1 MSFLSA
7 LFGVESKARNKP
19 RRVNTMTATKQAASV
34 RLSAR
39 MNSAITEQAK
49 QLKIS
54 KDALVRRAIVG
65 MLEEIEDLKTVEA
78 RRGEKSV
85 PWSRVKAELGL

>member
-1 MSFLSA
+1 
-7 LFGVESKARNKP
+7 
-19 RRVNTMTATKQAASV
+19 MTAATIKQAASV

-39 MNSAITEQAK
+39 LNSALIAQAK
-49 QLKIS
+49 QLNIS

-65 MLEEIEDLKTVEA
+65 MLEEIEDLKVVEA
-78 RRGEKSV
+78 RRGEKSI

>member
-1 MSFLSA
+1 
-7 LFGVESKARNKP
+7 
-19 RRVNTMTATKQAASV
+19 MTAATTTKQAASV

-39 MNSAITEQAK
+39 LNSALIAQAK
-49 QLKIS
+49 QLNIS

-65 MLEEIEDLKTVEA
+65 MLEEIEDLKAVEA
-78 RRGEKSV
+78 RRGEKSI